1 MDGMVE
7 DEECVDVTRWE
18 PWPPLYRV
26 WGQGS
31 LQRESS
37 PDRRI
42 ESLREV
48 LANLDCKLRRLLV
61 SVRAWPSSWSCVH
74 VAAERDVVLLC

>member
-7 DEECVDVTRWE
+7 DEECEDLSRWE
-18 PWPPLYRV
+18 PWPTLYRV

-31 LQRESS
+31 LQREGST
-37 PDRRI
+37 DRRV

-48 LANLDCKLRRLLV
+48 IANLACKLLHLLV
-61 SVRAWPSSWSCVH
+61 SIQLWPSS
-74 VAAERDVVLLC
+74 